1 MTFLSP
7 TKTASPFIPLSPSP
21 FVHPSSNLCFIFLRF
36 DMSFAVKSGSHF
48 MATVVATKK
57 MLWCEICECVFLDQS

>member
-36 DMSFAVKSGSHF
+36 DEFC
-48 MATVVATKK
+48 
-57 MLWCEICECVFLDQS
+57 CEIWKPFYGDSCSNEDDAVVRDL